1 MVVVPI
7 LATSEIPLRQ
17 RPCEPYRPPEL
28 LRPLHVLDFWELLGN
43 QALTAQALQ
52 LHQSTV
58 SRIVTGV
65 SQQFRPRQRVDCRD
79 DPSPL
84 RYLRLACRAH
94 RMGEGVLRLASDP
107 LLQPLLEALPSLQPV
122 PPRFRPIQEWVALI
136 QAGVIDG
143 ALVPSPTLETG
154 APSPQPSWQGVQLFS
169 LGMLDLQLVLPP
181 GGSQEVLVPD
191 AALAPLLHR
200 QLIARQWSLRP
211 LGPHRRQVQDWQQI
225 ALRRGLALPVA
236 PALLPRSWLE
246 QTQRTLVPLS
256 PGLQMPLWLLM
267 GQEAVVAGTVH
278 QGISLLRQKLQQAV
292 DPYPT

>member
-1 MVVVPI
+1 MPS
-7 LATSEIPLRQ
+7 LATSKIPLRQ
-17 RPCEPYRPPEL
+17 RPCDPYLPPEL

-58 SRIVTGV
+58 SRTVTAV
-65 SQQFRPRQRVDCRD
+65 TQQFRPRQRGDSRD

-94 RMGEGVLRLASDP
+94 RMGAGVLRLASDP
-107 LLQPLLEALPSLQPV
+107 LLQPLLEDLPSLQPV
-122 PPRFRPIQEWVALI
+122 PPRFRQIQEWVALI

-143 ALVPSPTLETG
+143 ALVPSPSMETG

-169 LGMLDLQLVLPP
+169 LGMLDLQLALAP

-200 QLIARQWSLRP
+200 QLIARQWSLHP

-236 PALLPRSWLE
+236 PALLTRTWLE
-246 QTQRTLVPLS
+246 HTQRTLVPLS
-256 PGLQMPLWLLM
+256 PGLQMPVWLLM
-267 GQEAVVAGTVH
+267 GQEAVVAGTVL
-278 QGISLLRQKLQQAV
+278 QGISLLRQKLLQAV
-292 DPYPT
+292 DPCQA